1 MVVINHYIMHDPPR
15 YLTLFPLNNAVIQ
28 NLIFET
34 FNIDIP
40 TQGIC
45 FLILEIFCSTKG
57 VSKED

>member
-1 MVVINHYIMHDPPR
+1 MHDPPR